1 MSKARNQFTTEFK
14 QEWVN
19 LVVNQGY
26 GIAQAASAM
35 QVGLSSMQRWV
46 WQYKQEI
53 KGVTPLARAFTPEQ
67 QRIQALEAE
76 NRQLKRDN
84 DLLKKAS
91 AFFAI
96 EMQASNK
103 SSRSN
108 WRRPILT
115 WPIFVVISN
124 VHVVAIIVE

>member
-1 MSKARNQFTTEFK
+1 MSKTRNQFTTEFK
-14 QEWVN
+14 QECVN

-26 GIAQAASAM
+26 SVVQAASAM

-46 WQYKQEI
+46 GQYKQELRGI
-53 KGVTPLARAFTPEQ
+53 TPLARALTPEQ
-67 QRIQALEAE
+67 QRIQALESE
-76 NRQLKRDN
+76 VKQLKRDN

-108 WRRPILT
+108 
-115 WPIFVVISN
+115 
-124 VHVVAIIVE
+124 

>member
-1 MSKARNQFTTEFK
+1 MSKTRRVLTTEFK
-14 QEWVN
+14 QECVN

-26 GIAQAASAM
+26 TMSQAASAM
-35 QVGLSSMQRWV
+35 QVGLSPMQRWTS
-46 WQYKQEI
+46 QYKHELL
-53 KGVTPLARAFTPEQ
+53 GVTPQARAFTVEQ

-108 WRRPILT
+108 
-115 WPIFVVISN
+115 
-124 VHVVAIIVE
+124 

>member
-1 MSKARNQFTTEFK
+1 
-14 QEWVN
+14 
-19 LVVNQGY
+19 
-26 GIAQAASAM
+26 M
-35 QVGLSSMQRWV
+35 QVGLSSMQRWTS
-46 WQYKQEI
+46 QYKQELL
-53 KGVTPLARAFTPEQ
+53 GVTPQARALTPEQ

-96 EMQASNK
+96 EMQANNK

-108 WRRPILT
+108 
-115 WPIFVVISN
+115 
-124 VHVVAIIVE
+124 

>member
-1 MSKARNQFTTEFK
+1 MRKTRNQFSTEFK
-14 QEWVN
+14 QECVN

-26 GIAQAASAM
+26 SVAQAASAM
-35 QVGLSSMQRWV
+35 QIGLSSMQRWV
-46 WQYKQEI
+46 SQYKQELRGI
-53 KGVTPLARAFTPEQ
+53 TPLAKALTPEQ
-67 QRIQALEAE
+67 QRIQVLEAE
-76 NRQLKRDN
+76 VKQLRRDN

-108 WRRPILT
+108 
-115 WPIFVVISN
+115 
-124 VHVVAIIVE
+124 